1 VEKNM
6 TKLIPY
12 SVYLSPEH
20 YDKIKQHAK
29 ARKASSLV
37 RDAITMIIDGNDPYK
52 AGYAQALRDA
62 VKIVD
67 ACKEIENF
75 AFKGKYLNDILI
87 DQINSLD
94 TSSK

>member
-1 VEKNM
+1 M
-6 TKLIPY
+6 TKLVPY
-12 SVYLSPEH
+12 SVYLSQEH
-20 YDKIKQHAK
+20 YDKIRQHAK
-29 ARKASSLV
+29 NRKASSLV

-62 VKIVD
+62 VKI
-67 ACKEIENF
+67 EHF

-87 DQINSLD
+87 DQLKSLD

>member
-1 VEKNM
+1 MN
-6 TKLIPY
+6 KLVPY
-12 SVYLSPEH
+12 SVYLSQEH
-20 YDKIKQHAK
+20 YDKIRVHARN
-29 ARKASSLV
+29 RKASSLV

-62 VKIVD
+62 VKVID
-67 ACKEIENF
+67 GCKEIENF

-87 DQINSLD
+87 GQISSLD

>member
-1 VEKNM
+1 M
-6 TKLIPY
+6 TKLVPY

-20 YDKIKQHAK
+20 YEKIKQHAK

-62 VKIVD
+62 VKVVD
-67 ACKEIENF
+67 ACKEIEYF

-87 DQINSLD
+87 EQINSLD

>member
-1 VEKNM
+1 M

-12 SVYLSPEH
+12 SVYLSKEH
-20 YDKIKQHAK
+20 YDKIRQHAK
-29 ARKASSLV
+29 NRKASSLV

-52 AGYAQALRDA
+52 AGYSQALRDA

-67 ACKEIENF
+67 ACKEIEHF

-87 DQINSLD
+87 DKLKGLD
-94 TSSK
+94 TSTK

>member
-1 VEKNM
+1 MQK
-6 TKLIPY
+6 KLLPY

-20 YDKIKQHAK
+20 YEKIKQHAK
-29 ARKASSLV
+29 NRKASSLV

-62 VKIVD
+62 VKVVD
-67 ACKEIENF
+67 ACKEIEHF

-87 DQINSLD
+87 DQLKSLD